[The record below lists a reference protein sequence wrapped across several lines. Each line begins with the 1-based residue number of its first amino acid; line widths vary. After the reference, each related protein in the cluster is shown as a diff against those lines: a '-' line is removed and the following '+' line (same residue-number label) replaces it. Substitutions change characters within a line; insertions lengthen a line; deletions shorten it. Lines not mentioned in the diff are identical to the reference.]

1 MKSKLVNSI
10 VGGMNFLFGALMLV
24 FRIYL
29 PNINSATIEELKV
42 INEVKSFIFLVMIA
56 VAIINFITLI
66 CNRKDKILLF
76 SYLLAIASSVSYY
89 IDISYI
95 GILYILAALLIE
107 IQVLRENMIYT
118 SSMTYIAI
126 ISIVIVAIG
135 LLGLNVITYKD
146 RVEKIVKEENK
157 GYLEYQEDYF
167 KNISMLA
174 EDSEFLLNVERNGK
188 WGYINTNGDTKIDF
202 QYDYASPFITNL
214 TSLLYQK
221 KIHHQLF

>member
-1 MKSKLVNSI
+1 
-10 VGGMNFLFGALMLV
+10 
-24 FRIYL
+24 
-29 PNINSATIEELKV
+29 
-42 INEVKSFIFLVMIA
+42 
-56 VAIINFITLI
+56 
-66 CNRKDKILLF
+66 
-76 SYLLAIASSVSYY
+76 
-89 IDISYI
+89 
-95 GILYILAALLIE
+95 
-107 IQVLRENMIYT
+107 MIYT

-202 QYDYASPFITNL
+202 QYDYASLMQQVYIIYLYMKCLCNMIL
-214 TSLLYQK
+214 MKRLLISM
-221 KIHHQLF
+221 KIIIFCLFYYILEL